1 MTRKKDKKK
10 SIKYFYKI
18 NKEVK
23 QENLTKINYKLE
35 GHKIFTYEKVA
46 RQ

>member
-23 QENLTKINYKLE
+23 QENLPKINYKLE

-46 RQ
+46 